1 MTATP
6 PPRRALGLVLAVTS
20 VVALGLGLTACA
32 PPDKGAS
39 PSASAPVDGGTLRVA
54 APGSAKDKIDPNI
67 NSGSVIDL
75 LRTEQIYDN
84 LTKYDSDSKLTYQ
97 LAESMES
104 NAAGDVWTIHL
115 RPGVTFHD
123 GSTFGAEDVIAT
135 IKRVIAPDSAANG
148 KSLLGFIT
156 ADGLTQIDDLTVE
169 VHLDQPYG
177 PFPEIW
183 TNKYLRIGS
192 SDIDAGGVP
201 HGTRPFV
208 VAAGPPR
215 TSSTFTKDADDW
227 GCKAP
232 GDTPDN
238 LALAVESPAHHGA
251 SGGQR
256 RTPRGPRERGRR
268 RFDDLPGISILD
280 SETGMYLPI
289 VMRTDVAPYND
300 PRVREAFK
308 LIVDRQEMVDVAL
321 NGYGAVANDYVGRY
335 SSCGD
340 PDLPQREQDID
351 KAKELLTEAGQSN
364 LQVEIAVTNGTAG
377 MVEAAQVFA
386 EQAKKAGVTVEV
398 NNMDASVYLD
408 NYLNWPL
415 TVDFYTD
422 IYLQLA
428 TRTLTPGA
436 SSNVTHWDNPEFLSL
451 LNTAFE
457 TPDADARCAIENQM
471 KAVEYKDS
479 GNIVWGWANVV
490 NAYAD
495 NVHGLTPDTT
505 GKAVNRLNLVWLG

>member
-192 SDIDAGGVP
+192 SDIDAGGAP
-201 HGTRPFV
+201 NGTGPFV
-208 VAAGPPR
+208 YEAFTPG
-215 TSSTFTKDADDW
+215 TSSTFTKNADYW
-227 GCKAP
+227 GDKAHV
-232 GDTPDN
+232 DTLDILDFADN
-238 LALAVESPAHHGA
+238 SAALNALK
-251 SGGQR
+251 GGQVDI
-256 RTPRGPRERGRR
+256 TYSVPLTEAKAV
-268 RFDDLPGISILD
+268 DDLPGISILD

-351 KAKELLTEAGQSN
+351 KAKKLLAEAGQSN

-422 IYLQLA
+422 TYLQLA

-471 KAVEYKDS
+471 KAVEYNDS

>member
-6 PPRRALGLVLAVTS
+6 SRRRSVGVAIAVTS
-20 VVALGLGLTACA
+20 VVALALGLTACA
-32 PPDKGAS
+32 PPDRD
-39 PSASAPVDGGTLRVA
+39 SASSSSTPVDGGTLRVA

-84 LTKYDSDSKLTYQ
+84 LTKYDSESKLTYQ

-104 NAAGDVWTIHL
+104 NEAGDVWTIHL

-123 GSTFGAEDVIAT
+123 GSTLGAEDVIAT
-135 IKRVIAPDSAANG
+135 IKRIIAPDSAANG
-148 KSLLGFIT
+148 KSLLSFIN
-156 ADGLTQIDDLTVE
+156 ADGLKEIDDLTVE
-169 VHLDQPYG
+169 VDLDEPYG
-177 PFPEIW
+177 PFPDIW
-183 TNKYLRIGS
+183 TNKYLRIAS
-192 SDIDAGGVP
+192 SDFD
-201 HGTRPFV
+201 GTGEPNGTGPFV
-208 VAAGPPR
+208 YKSFTPG
-215 TSSTFTKDADDW
+215 TSSTFTKNDAYW
-227 GCKAP
+227 GEKAHV
-232 GDTPDN
+232 DTLDILDFADN
-238 LALAVESPAHHGA
+238 SAALNALK
-251 SGGQR
+251 GGQVDI
-256 RTPRGPRERGRR
+256 TYSVPLTEAKAV
-268 RFDDLPGISILD
+268 DDLPGISILN

-289 VMRTDVAPYND
+289 VMRTDVAPFDD

-340 PDLPQREQDID
+340 PDLPQREQDIE
-351 KAKELLTEAGQSN
+351 KAKELLAEAGQSN
-364 LQVEIAVTNGTAG
+364 LEVEIAVTNGTAG
-377 MVEAAQVFA
+377 MVEAAQVFS
-386 EQAKKAGVTVEV
+386 EEAKEAGITINV

-422 IYLQLA
+422 TYLQLA
-428 TRTLTPGA
+428 SRTLTPGA
-436 SSNVTHWDNPEFLSL
+436 SSNVTHWDNAEFLSL
-451 LNTAFE
+451 LSQAFE

-471 KAVEYKDS
+471 KAVEYDDS

-495 NVHGLTPDTT
+495 TVHGLEPDST
-505 GKAVNRLNLVWLG
+505 GKAVNRLNLVWVG